1 METNLAY
8 HTHLDSR
15 FPSLFNF
22 SVGFSIVLSNTK
34 KSMRRTKR
42 CSWKGSWGMPAS
54 RGHRAE
60 VPWGTW
66 SSILVHGG
74 CCAVRRNAGLGV
86 KSPVRCFSPGSRGS
100 SYLSSHQGTAGYE
113 HTPLF
118 FAVCWKQE
126 SSTVL
131 ESVLRAWVH
140 GRAFLLGRKTRALL
154 SHADR
159 KRLFSSKI

>member
-1 METNLAY
+1 METNSAY

-22 SVGFSIVLSNTK
+22 SVGFSIVLSNIK

-42 CSWKGSWGMPAS
+42 CSWKGSWGMPVS
-54 RGHRAE
+54 RGHEAE
-60 VPWGTW
+60 VPGALGAVFWCM
-66 SSILVHGG
+66 VAF
-74 CCAVRRNAGLGV
+74 CAVCRDAGLGV
-86 KSPVRCFSPGSRGS
+86 KSPVRCFSSGSRGS

-113 HTPLF
+113 HTLLL

-126 SSTVL
+126 SSTGL
-131 ESVLRAWVH
+131 ESILRAWVD
-140 GRAFLLGRKTRALL
+140 GRAFLRGRKTRELL
-154 SHADR
+154 SHTGR